1 MRKDILLAFVFLFVF
16 ALTAIP
22 ANACSIF
29 RLQADDGTIIVGR
42 SMEFAADLQYDF
54 IIIPRDYSVNSP
66 GPDDKE
72 GMSWKTRYGYVG
84 VASFHLGYGISDGM
98 NEKGL
103 GVAILWYETDMKWQN
118 VGPGENQRALAQAMV
133 GDWVLGNFSTVEEVK
148 PEIQK
153 VKIFKYTEPQTKF
166 SPTIHYIV
174 YDANGGCIVIEYEAG
189 VCKIYDNPLGIM
201 TNAPN
206 FPWHVTN
213 LRQYAGMT
221 SEMAKPFSQGGI
233 NFMTTGHGSGMFGI
247 PGDLTPPSRFARM
260 AVLTR
265 FADKQPDAAKT
276 LNLAQHIINTLD
288 IPRGLISDRM
298 PDETYLKETTQWIT
312 FRDLTNRII
321 YFRTYDNMNLRKIDL
336 NKLDL
341 SAKSLKRIRMY
352 GAGEI
357 ITDVSGEAR

>member
-1 MRKDILLAFVFLFVF
+1 
-16 ALTAIP
+16 
-22 ANACSIF
+22 
-29 RLQADDGTIIVGR
+29 
-42 SMEFAADLQYDF
+42 
-54 IIIPRDYSVNSP
+54 
-66 GPDDKE
+66 
-72 GMSWKTRYGYVG
+72 
-84 VASFHLGYGISDGM
+84 
-98 NEKGL
+98 
-103 GVAILWYETDMKWQN
+103 
-118 VGPGENQRALAQAMV
+118 
-133 GDWVLGNFSTVEEVK
+133 
-148 PEIQK
+148 
-153 VKIFKYTEPQTKF
+153 
-166 SPTIHYIV
+166 
-174 YDANGGCIVIEYEAG
+174 
-189 VCKIYDNPLGIM
+189 
-201 TNAPN
+201 
-206 FPWHVTN
+206 
-213 LRQYAGMT
+213 
-221 SEMAKPFSQGGI
+221 
-233 NFMTTGHGSGMFGI
+233 MFGI